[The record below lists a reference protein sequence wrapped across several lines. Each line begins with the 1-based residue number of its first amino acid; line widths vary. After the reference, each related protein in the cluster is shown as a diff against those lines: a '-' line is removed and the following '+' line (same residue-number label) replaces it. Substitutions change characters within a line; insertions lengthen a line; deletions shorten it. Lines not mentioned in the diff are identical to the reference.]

1 MDRRQNRL
9 TAHSSQNTALNIAFA
24 RGEYAKY
31 TPFRK
36 CSFALSFARLCRQDT
51 LYFSR
56 TLFLHALSLS
66 FIYLFNVI
74 STEARLSFSNVIS
87 TEARLSFS
95 NVISTEARLIARE
108 AEKSPAIERAQT
120 LSQMPSFSHCHFA
133 RKCRSFFPTVL
144 SPDIK
149 TLCRRGRHFF
159 SGGAALFDKGRRAI
173 DKV

>member
-87 TEARLSFS
+87 TEARLK
-95 NVISTEARLIARE
+95 ARE

>member
-66 FIYLFNVI
+66 FIYLF
-74 STEARLSFSNVIS
+74 NVIS

>member
-66 FIYLFNVI
+66 FLYLF
-74 STEARLSFSNVIS
+74 NVIS

-159 SGGAALFDKGRRAI
+159 SGGGGIIRQGAPCD
-173 DKV
+173 